1 MSVDSWGGPSSAGEA
16 SVGGGSSG
24 VVVGSWAS
32 GSSAPVSEGGLS
44 VAAVFVAGILAGA
57 SAGGCSDAV
66 GSAVEGSVQGVS
78 GLGALSSELGSGVL
92 ALDAALSFD
101 FLDFSAFFL
110 LEAPLGGV
118 ASLASL
124 AAFDFFD
131 LLDLVFSTGAT
142 SSVVASAGS
151 SDFFSSGGGSEDCA
165 SPGTLVVAI
174 SVSSA
179 AGAGASDCSGRFS
192 RAASSMSELSG
203 YALLVTSLP
212 SISDKVVLSY
222 RCIA

>member
-1 MSVDSWGGPSSAGEA
+1 M
-16 SVGGGSSG
+16 
-24 VVVGSWAS
+24 
-32 GSSAPVSEGGLS
+32 
-44 VAAVFVAGILAGA
+44 
-57 SAGGCSDAV
+57 
-66 GSAVEGSVQGVS
+66 
-78 GLGALSSELGSGVL
+78 
-92 ALDAALSFD
+92 SFD

-110 LEAPLGGV
+110 LEAPLGGLASL

-165 SPGTLVVAI
+165 SPGTFVVAI